1 MRVHGASHRVTR
13 LVIFDL
19 DGTLIDSRRDI
30 ATATNHALRAVGFVE
45 LSEER
50 IVSLVGDGARSLL
63 ARAAAV
69 DESDPAVDALLSA
82 FVAHYRAHPVEQ
94 SSWIPGAHEALEA
107 LGAQGVVL
115 ALCTNKARPV
125 AEAVIES
132 LGIASHFTIV
142 YAGGDPLGKK
152 PDPRPLLWIAE
163 RASVSVEA
171 SVMVGDGPQD
181 VLAARGAGMRSV
193 GIVSGYA
200 PQDRL
205 LAAKPDVVLPDLWRL
220 PALLTDGSLA
230 DSAARATPHD
240 GRRGPTLVK

>member
-1 MRVHGASHRVTR
+1 MRVRGTSHRDTR

-30 ATATNHALRAVGFVE
+30 ATATNHALRSVGFAA
-45 LSEER
+45 LSEDR
-50 IVSLVGDGARSLL
+50 IASFVGDGARSLL

-69 DESDPAVDALLSA
+69 DESDRAVDALLSA

-94 SSWIPGAHEALEA
+94 SSWIPGAPEALEA
-107 LGAQGVVL
+107 LGAQGLAL

-125 AEAVIES
+125 AEAVLES
-132 LGIASHFTIV
+132 LGIASRFTIV
-142 YAGGDPLGKK
+142 YAGGDSLGKK
-152 PDPRPLLWIAE
+152 PDPRPLLWIAQ
-163 RASVSVEA
+163 RATVSVEE

-200 PQDRL
+200 RDDRL
-205 LAAKPDVVLPDLWRL
+205 LAAKPDVLLPDLWRL
-220 PALLTDGSLA
+220 PALLADGALA
-230 DSAARATPHD
+230 ASAARTIPPD
-240 GRRGPTLVK
+240 GRR